1 MLTRLTGT
9 LESIDDALTIT
20 VGPLALRVEAPR
32 YLLDRLGGDAGDGG
46 GGVGGVGRTIT
57 LHTRLDLESH
67 NQGTSF
73 SPRLVAFATPDERE
87 FFDLF
92 TSVKGLG
99 TRRSLRALARD
110 PAHIAAAI
118 VAKDAKSLQQL
129 PEIGKRLAETV
140 IAELSGKVDRFAT
153 ELAVEGLGLPAR
165 AAIIE
170 PRRSLPPAAEEA
182 LAALMALGDARP
194 DAERKVQIALS
205 KAGPDA
211 DANQLVNTV
220 FSR

>member
-9 LESIDDALTIT
+9 LESVGDALTIT
-20 VGPLALRVEAPR
+20 TGPIALRVEAPR
-32 YLLDRLGGDAGDGG
+32 YLLDRLAGDEPEPA
-46 GGVGGVGRTIT
+46 VGRTIT

-99 TRRSLRALARD
+99 TRRALRALSRE
-110 PAHIAAAI
+110 PAVIASWI
-118 VAKDAKSLQQL
+118 VAKDAKALTQL

-153 ELAVEGLGLPAR
+153 ELAMDTGPA
-165 AAIIE
+165 
-170 PRRSLPPAAEEA
+170 PRRTPMPEPSRLPPAAEEA
-182 LAALMALGDARP
+182 LAALIALGESRP
-194 DAERKVQIALS
+194 DAERKVQTAMS

-211 DANQLVNTV
+211 DANQLVNAV
-220 FSR
+220 FGA

>member
-1 MLTRLTGT
+1 MLTRLTGI
-9 LESIDDALTIT
+9 LESVDDALTIT
-20 VGPLALRVEAPR
+20 VGAFALRVEAPR
-32 YLLDRLGGDAGDGG
+32 YLLDRLGDEGAGV
-46 GGVGGVGRTIT
+46 VGQAIT
-57 LHTRLDLESH
+57 VHTRLDLEGH

-99 TRRSLRALARD
+99 TRRALRALAKE
-110 PAHIAAAI
+110 PSHIAAAI
-118 VAKDAKSLQQL
+118 VAKDARTLQQL

-153 ELAVEGLGLPAR
+153 ELAMQGLGAGMPAR
-165 AAIIE
+165 AAVIE
-170 PRRSLPPAAEEA
+170 PRRLAPAAEEA
-182 LAALMALGDARP
+182 LAALMALGESRP
-194 DAERKVQIALS
+194 DAERKVQVALTR
-205 KAGPDA
+205 AGPGA

-220 FSR
+220 FGAGV

>member
-32 YLLDRLGGDAGDGG
+32 YLLDRLTDAGAINQA
-46 GGVGGVGRTIT
+46 IT

-99 TRRSLRALARD
+99 TRRALRALAKE
-110 PAHIAAAI
+110 PSHIAAAI
-118 VAKDAKSLQQL
+118 VAKDARTLQQL

-153 ELAVEGLGLPAR
+153 ELAIQDLGLPPR

-170 PRRSLPPAAEEA
+170 PRRPTMPPAAEEA

-194 DAERKVQIALS
+194 DAERKVQLALS
-205 KAGPDA
+205 KAGPNA
-211 DANQLVNTV
+211 DANQLVSAV
-220 FSR
+220 FGS

>member
-9 LESIDDALTIT
+9 LESVGDALTIT
-20 VGPLALRVEAPR
+20 AGPIALRVEAPR
-32 YLLDRLGGDAGDGG
+32 YLLDRLADQT
-46 GGVGGVGRTIT
+46 GRPIT

-99 TRRSLRALARD
+99 TRRALRALAKE
-110 PAHIAAAI
+110 PSHIAAAI

-140 IAELSGKVDRFAT
+140 IAELSGKVDRFAG
-153 ELAVEGLGLPAR
+153 ELAMHQLGAAARSSTIEPAR
-165 AAIIE
+165 
-170 PRRSLPPAAEEA
+170 LPPAAEEA
-182 LAALMALGDARP
+182 LAALIALGDARP
-194 DAERKVQIALS
+194 DAERKVQLALS

-220 FSR
+220 FAR